1 MIFRKY
7 HIVVFKDRQGQCRK
21 LQLRGWL
28 PITVGLAL
36 TALLAV
42 NVYLF
47 KYYREY
53 STVEHS
59 LSLSEKTVHDQN
71 MQLMTLH
78 QKMQA
83 LEKDLSRVSEFDAR
97 LRDMI
102 SLKPPKEEARPASTG
117 GSPEPDFAKNY
128 LPFHRQE
135 LLARKLNA
143 YLGQLTQDTKLEKAR
158 QEELFQLVKAN
169 QGILES
175 MPSMLPAN
183 GWISSGFGPRVSQF
197 TGKEE
202 EHLGVDI
209 SCLAGTPVQAPAPGR
224 VIFAGWD
231 DSFGWTVIL
240 SHGFGLTTR
249 YSHMKN
255 QAVKI
260 KTGQPVARGEQ
271 IGEVGATGRTTG
283 PHLHYEVRLS
293 GVPVNPMRYIIS

>member
-7 HIVVFKDRQGQCRK
+7 HIVVFKDRQGQARK

-28 PITVGLAL
+28 PVALGL
-36 TALLAV
+36 TLLVMLGV

-47 KYYREY
+47 KYFR
-53 STVEHS
+53 SFSNVERN
-59 LSLSEKTVHDQN
+59 LNISEKTVQEQN
-71 MQLMTLH
+71 AQLLALH
-78 QKMQA
+78 QKLQHV
-83 LEKDLSRVSEFDAR
+83 EKDLARISEFDTR

-102 SLKPPKEEARPASTG
+102 NLKAPKDEARPTAVG
-117 GSPEPDFAKNY
+117 GSSEPDFSKNY

-143 YLGQLTQDTKLEKAR
+143 FIQQLAADAKLEKLR
-158 QEELFQLVKAN
+158 QEELFSMVKSN
-169 QGILES
+169 QGILEA
-175 MPSMLPAN
+175 MPSMLPTN
-183 GWISSGFGPRVSQF
+183 GWISSGFGPRLSQF
-197 TGKEE
+197 TGREE

-209 SCLAGTPVQAPAPGR
+209 SCLAGTPVAAPAPGR

-231 DSFGWTVIL
+231 DSYGWTVIL

-255 QAVKI
+255 ASVKI
-260 KTGQPVARGEQ
+260 KPGQAVARGET
-271 IGEVGATGRTTG
+271 IGEVGSTGRTTG